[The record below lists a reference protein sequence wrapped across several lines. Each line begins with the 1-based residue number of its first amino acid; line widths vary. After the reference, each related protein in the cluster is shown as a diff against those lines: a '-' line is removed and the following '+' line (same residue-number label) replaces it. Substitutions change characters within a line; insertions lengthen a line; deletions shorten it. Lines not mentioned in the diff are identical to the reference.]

1 MASNDLL
8 AVIENMEKE
17 RGISRDSLIQMVEAA
32 LVSASRKSVGPVRDL
47 RVEIDRKTM
56 SIKAYAKVDV
66 VEKVESRHS
75 QISVSEARKYKRDAK
90 PGDVVEVEVTAREF
104 GRIAAQT
111 AKQAIIQK
119 IRHAEKEVVVKEY
132 KDREGDIVSGT
143 IIRTEHGDVI
153 IDLGRVEAIMP
164 ARERVQTEEYQVG
177 DRIRAFVL
185 SVQDHVSGHHIV
197 LSRSHPDFVR
207 RLFELEISEL
217 ADKTIEIKGIAR
229 EAGYRTKIA
238 VFSNDEKVD
247 PVGACVGMR
256 GMRVKNIV
264 RELLGEKIDIV
275 RWSPDIKTY
284 ATNALSPA
292 KLNKITVNEQEKR
305 ITIEVDA
312 DQLSL
317 AIGKRGQNA
326 RLTSK
331 LLGWKID
338 IEKDKDDISFQEKV
352 TMAVEELMRVLGIEK
367 SKAEKLVQ
375 AGFLT
380 VEGIADADVGEL
392 QEQSGLD
399 AQNAAA
405 IKASVSA
412 IIQKK
417 EASAAKK

>member
-1 MASNDLL
+1 MGGNDLL
-8 AVIENMEKE
+8 TVIENMEKE
-17 RGISRDSLIQMVEAA
+17 RGISRDALIQMVEAA
-32 LVSASRKSVGPVRDL
+32 VLSASRKSVGPVQDL
-47 RVEIDRKTM
+47 RIEIDRKTLA
-56 SIKAYAKVDV
+56 IRAFAKMEVVDSV
-66 VEKVESRHS
+66 QSRNT
-75 QISVSEARKYKRDAK
+75 QISTSAAQKIKRGAK
-90 PGDVVEVEVTAREF
+90 AGDVVEMEVSAREF

-119 IRHAEKEVVVKEY
+119 IRFAEKEIVVKEY
-132 KDREGDIVSGT
+132 KNREGDIVGGT
-143 IIRTEHGDVI
+143 ILRVDRGDVI

-164 ARERVQTEEYQVG
+164 ARERIQTEEYQVG

-185 SVQDHVSGHHIV
+185 SVQDHTTGHHIV
-197 LSRSHPDFVR
+197 LSRSHPNFVR

-229 EAGYRTKIA
+229 EAGYRTKLA

-284 ATNALSPA
+284 VTNALNPA
-292 KLNKITVNEQEKR
+292 KLNKIIIDEEEHK
-305 ITIEVDA
+305 ITIVTDA

-338 IEKDKDDISFQEKV
+338 IEKDKEDVSFQEKV
-352 TMAVEELMRVLGIEK
+352 IMAVDDLIRILGIEK
-367 SKAEKLVQ
+367 DHAEKLVH
-375 AGFLT
+375 AGFLS
-380 VEGIADADVGEL
+380 VDGIIAVDQAEL
-392 QEQSGLD
+392 QEQAGLD
-399 AQNAAA
+399 AAGAKAIKDAVAAA
-405 IKASVSA
+405 VKN
-412 IIQKK
+412 KG
-417 EASAAKK
+417 E